1 MFVKKLVVFDLDGT
15 LHHTEYALAPAIAAA
30 ISGVTG
36 EEAPDYERIN
46 QLYGEPLELFCKEL
60 VGKDDPETLGK
71 FRDGVKFY
79 QKKFLPTD
87 GRLYPGIIEMLT
99 ELAKRDFDLAVLSNA
114 HLDYIVLVTE
124 TLGIRKFFTQLVGR
138 DDHPSKTERLKK
150 IAASYEKVVM
160 VGDRYHDIQAGLEN
174 KIPVIAC
181 AYGYGSAIEHQ
192 GALIAHTAGE
202 VLQQITNL

>member
-1 MFVKKLVVFDLDGT
+1 MKKLVVFDLDGT
-15 LHHTEYALAPAIAAA
+15 LHHTECALAPSIAAA
-30 ISGVTG
+30 TSDITG
-36 EEAPDYERIN
+36 EEAPDYGRIN

-60 VGKDDPETLGK
+60 VGKDDPETFGS
-71 FRDGVKFY
+71 FMERVKHY
-79 QKKFLPTD
+79 QKIFLPTD

-99 ELAKRDFDLAVLSNA
+99 ELKNRNFDLAVLSNA

-138 DDHPSKTERLKK
+138 ADLPSKTERLKK
-150 IAASYEKVVM
+150 IAASYEEVIM

-181 AYGYGSAIEHQ
+181 SYGYGSAAEHK
-192 GALIAHTAGE
+192 GALIANTASE
-202 VLQQITNL
+202 VLGQITNL